1 MNSTHDKLNQGQR
14 ETAEGFFS
22 FLFSTDMELS
32 IAGPGGVGKTFLMGQ
47 LIDEVMPRYFD
58 TCKIMGIPTEYDKV
72 VMTATTNQAAEVLGL
87 STGRPTETIHSFLK
101 LRVRQDFKTGHEF
114 LTATSSSTEK
124 TRTII
129 FIDEASMICKQLR
142 KYIKLY
148 CSECKVV
155 YVGDHCQLAPVGEKL
170 SSVYLDNLPFFELT
184 EPMRNNGQP
193 ALMGLCDQLRETV
206 KTGVFKPIK
215 IVPGVIDWLNNQ
227 EVQEE
232 IISKFSTQTLDDRI
246 LAFTNSQVIGCNE
259 FIRDLRSLPYEYQV
273 GEQLISNSSVQL
285 TKGGVRLSIQE
296 EVEIKSVSPTTV
308 MVNVSEGVDM
318 EVRKVTLRTRIGS
331 TLQCML
337 PVDRDYFAQLVQ
349 HFSSVKDWV
358 TYFHLK
364 ETYPDLRQRDAATVH
379 KAQGSTVETV
389 FVDVGNLSTCHDANT
404 VARLLY
410 VGATRAKQ
418 RVILY
423 GELSSKYGGIIY

>member
-1 MNSTHDKLNQGQR
+1 MNSTPDKLNQGQR
-14 ETAEGFFS
+14 EAAEGFFS
-22 FLFSTDMELS
+22 FLFSTQMELN
-32 IAGPGGVGKTFLMGQ
+32 IAGPGGHGKTFLMGA

-87 STGRPTETIHSFLK
+87 STGRPTETIHTYLK
-101 LRVRQDFKTGHEF
+101 LRVRQDFKTGQEF
-114 LTATSSSTEK
+114 LSATPSSSAK
-124 TRTII
+124 VRTII

-142 KYIKLY
+142 KYIKQY

-155 YVGDHCQLAPVGEKL
+155 YVGDHCQLAPVKEQL

-193 ALMGLCDQLRETV
+193 ALMKLCDQLRETV

-215 IVPGVIDWLNNQ
+215 IVPGVIDWLDSH

-232 IISKFSTQTLDDRI
+232 IIKTFSVQTLDERI
-246 LAFTNSQVIGCNE
+246 LAYTNTQVVGCNE
-259 FIRDLRSLPYEYQV
+259 YIRNLRNLPYEYQV

-296 EVEIKSVSPTTV
+296 EVEIKTVSPTTE
-308 MVNVSEGVDM
+308 MVNVSKGVDM
-318 EVRKVTLRTRIGS
+318 EVRKATLRTRIGAS
-331 TLQCML
+331 LQCML
-337 PVDRDYFAQLVQ
+337 PVDRDHFAQLVK
-349 HFSSVKDWV
+349 HFSDVKDWV
-358 TYFHLK
+358 TYFHLR

-379 KAQGSTVETV
+379 KVQGSTLDTV
-389 FVDVGNLSTCHDANT
+389 FVDASNLSTCHDANT

-410 VGATRAKQ
+410 VSGTRP
-418 RVILY
+418 RRRIIFY
-423 GELSSKYGGIIY
+423 GELSSKYGGLTY

>member
-1 MNSTHDKLNQGQR
+1 MTSTPDKLNLGQR
-14 ETAEGFFS
+14 EAAEGFFS
-22 FLFSTDMELS
+22 FLFSTDMELN

-114 LTATSSSTEK
+114 LTATSSSAEK

-193 ALMGLCDQLRETV
+193 ALMKLCDQLRETV

-296 EVEIKSVSPTTV
+296 EVEIKSVSPTTE
-308 MVNVSEGVDM
+308 MVNVAKGVDM

-410 VGATRAKQ
+410 VAATRAKQ

-423 GELSSKYGGIIY
+423 GELSSKYGGLTY